1 MGKADAGRTYV
12 RGTYVAHLGGGK
24 SVKVSTGYTC
34 FPFLLAM
41 PFLKTSRYCY
51 LTGRV
56 FNPVLVSVSP
66 KGNTCIRLKD

>member
-12 RGTYVAHLGGGK
+12 RGTYIAHLGGGK

-41 PFLKTSRYCY
+41 PFLKT
-51 LTGRV
+51 
-56 FNPVLVSVSP
+56 
-66 KGNTCIRLKD
+66 